1 MNTNRAE
8 YLTHDGVMTSEISD
22 LLIDVPDGIFID
34 ATYGYGSHF
43 KYFKKKHENIDFLAI
58 DRDLEAVNNSPD
70 SHNVEH
76 YNFSN
81 IKEFIENNS
90 IKSISGVLYDFGVSS
105 HQIDSP
111 HRGFS
116 FQHDSVLDMRMDTS
130 QELSAEEI
138 INNYSYEELLRIFYD
153 YGEESNSK
161 KIAESIINSRPI
173 QTTDELVSVI
183 KSSLPRQN
191 PKYTASSV
199 RKIFQAVR
207 IEVNNEINEIL
218 ESINSVKNFIKSN
231 GIMIFLS
238 YHSIE
243 DRTIKKFIEK
253 ETRGCLCDPKLAIC
267 TCENVALFKL
277 GKYKKRKPSSYEIK
291 TNPRSKSAVL
301 RFMVKI

>member
-22 LLIDVPDGIFID
+22 LLIDVPDGIFVD

-43 KYFKKKHENIDFLAI
+43 NYFKKNHENINFLAL

-81 IKEFIENNS
+81 IKKFLEHNS
-90 IKSISGVLYDFGVSS
+90 INSLSGVFYDFGVSS

-116 FQHDSVLDMRMDTS
+116 FQHDSLLDMRMDTS
-130 QELSAEEI
+130 QDISAKEVV
-138 INNYSYEELLRIFYD
+138 NNYSYKELLRIFYD

-161 KIAESIINSRPI
+161 KIAESIVNNRPI
-173 QTTDELVSVI
+173 QTTDKLVSVI
-183 KSSLPRQN
+183 ESALPRQN
-191 PKYTASSV
+191 PKFTKSSV

-207 IEVNNEINEIL
+207 IEVNNEINEIN
-218 ESINSVKNFIKSN
+218 ESLNSVKNYIKSN

-238 YHSIE
+238 YHSID
-243 DRTIKKFIEK
+243 DRTVKQFIDK
-253 ETRGCLCDPKLAIC
+253 ETRGCICDPKLAIC
-267 TCENVALFKL
+267 TCENVAIFKL
-277 GKYKKRKPSSYEIK
+277 G
-291 TNPRSKSAVL
+291 
-301 RFMVKI
+301 

>member
-1 MNTNRAE
+1 MDMVHI
-8 YLTHDGVMTSEISD
+8 LS
-22 LLIDVPDGIFID
+22 
-34 ATYGYGSHF
+34 TY
-43 KYFKKKHENIDFLAI
+43 KKKHENIDFLAI

-81 IKEFIENNS
+81 IKEFLENNS

-161 KIAESIINSRPI
+161 KIAETIINNRPI
-173 QTTDELVSVI
+173 QTTNELVSI
-183 KSSLPRQN
+183 IESSLPRQN
-191 PKYTASSV
+191 PKFTKSTV

-207 IEVNNEINEIL
+207 IEVNNEINEIIESL
-218 ESINSVKNFIKSN
+218 EAVKNYIKSN

-243 DRTIKKFIEK
+243 DRTVKQFIDK
-253 ETRGCLCDPKLAIC
+253 ETNGCICDPKLAIC
-267 TCENVALFKL
+267 NCENVPLFKL
-277 GKYKKRKPSSYEIK
+277 GKYKKRKPSNNEIK
-291 TNPRSKSAVL
+291 INPRSKSAVL